1 MQTLEVIING
11 VETDQLSSLD
21 RGINYG
27 DGIFET
33 IAVKQGVLQYWDD
46 HLQRL
51 QLGCEVLK
59 LQDLDAILLKKEINQ
74 LIASDT
80 ACVIKVII
88 TRGIGERGYKP
99 TNNSL
104 TRIVQKFPWPEF
116 PSSYCEKGVEVTQ
129 CKFQLSQQS
138 ALSRIK
144 HLNRLEQV
152 LARSEWDGQ
161 YQEGL
166 VCDVDNNVIE
176 ATSSN
181 IFFEL
186 EDKLITPNLV
196 RCGVAGVIRKRII
209 DYCQDNN
216 IAVEVRD
223 FKQAELSNIQ
233 AMFLCNSIIG
243 VWPVAAYCE
252 RRLSKTAI
260 IDRLIAEFNS

>member
-1 MQTLEVIING
+1 MQTSEVIING
-11 VETDQLSSLD
+11 VESDQLSSFD
-21 RGINYG
+21 RGLSYG

-33 IAVKQGVLQYWDD
+33 MAVKQGVLQYWDD

-51 QLGCEVLK
+51 QLGCEVLN
-59 LQDLDAILLKKEINQ
+59 LQDLDASLLKKEINQ
-74 LIASDT
+74 LIVSDST
-80 ACVIKVII
+80 CVIKVII

-116 PSSYCEKGVEVTQ
+116 PSSYYENGVEVTQ
-129 CKFQLSQQS
+129 CKFQLSHQS
-138 ALSRIK
+138 ALSKIK

-152 LARSEWDGQ
+152 LARSEWDDQ

-166 VCDVDNNVIE
+166 VCDIDNSVIE

-181 IFFEL
+181 VFFEQ
-186 EDKLITPNLV
+186 EDKLITPDLD
-196 RCGVAGVIRKRII
+196 RCGVAGVLRKRLI
-209 DYCQDNN
+209 DYCHDNN

-223 FKQAELSNIQ
+223 FKQAELNNIQ
-233 AMFLCNSIIG
+233 AMILCNSIIG

-252 RRLSKTAI
+252 RRLNKTAI
-260 IDRLIAEFNS
+260 IDQLVAEFNS

>member
-1 MQTLEVIING
+1 MQTPEVIING
-11 VETDQLSSLD
+11 VESDQLSSLD
-21 RGINYG
+21 RGLSYG

-59 LQDLDAILLKKEINQ
+59 LHGLDTSLLKKEINQ
-74 LIASDT
+74 LIDSNF

-104 TRIVQKFPWPEF
+104 TRIVQKFSWPEF
-116 PSSYCEKGVEVTQ
+116 PSSYYEKGVEVTQ
-129 CKFQLSQQS
+129 CKFQLSQQN

-152 LARSEWDGQ
+152 LARSEWDDQ

-166 VCDVDNNVIE
+166 VCDIDNNVIE

-181 IFFEL
+181 VFFVHK
-186 EDKLITPNLV
+186 DKLITPDLD
-196 RCGVAGVIRKRII
+196 RCGVAGVLRKRII
-209 DYCQDNN
+209 NYCQDNN
-216 IAVEVRD
+216 IAVKVRD
-223 FKQAELSNIQ
+223 FKQTELNNIQ

-260 IDRLIAEFNS
+260 IDQLIAEFNS